1 MLRRRRW
8 GIGEW
13 SALSEPNRC
22 DLLLSPT
29 CHILRGLSKELG
41 CESRFRRRLNLLD
54 AIFDAFTPRGVGLE
68 SVGWRTE
75 GTEAMLGFSAR
86 YRGSLI
92 FFRCSFLLPH
102 SNISRENGSD
112 EGCRSALIDLLSE
125 SRYGRQIPPPAGS
138 GLHCG
143 NLSCEPCPD
152 DLKWTRWLVYQ
163 LLGAKG
169 LALRSGEKY

>member
-75 GTEAMLGFSAR
+75 GTEAMLICRRDFPPATEAVLFSFAAA
-86 YRGSLI
+86 S
-92 FFRCSFLLPH
+92 SFPIQ
-102 SNISRENGSD
+102 ISRAKMGQMKVV
-112 EGCRSALIDLLSE
+112 DL
-125 SRYGRQIPPPAGS
+125 P
-138 GLHCG
+138 
-143 NLSCEPCPD
+143 
-152 DLKWTRWLVYQ
+152 
-163 LLGAKG
+163 
-169 LALRSGEKY
+169 